1 MKDSKSHMEEVSHC
15 SKWAPKH
22 RCKKL
27 QMWTWWRRKD
37 TAFWT
42 FLRSRRSRVAR
53 RRLKL
58 TAESRGNGHDV
69 DNSSPLLEK
78 TSLKRQAERT
88 GDTTRPDSGP
98 SAAAPESP
106 DGKKTAVPS
115 EALANSRTETRING
129 FPHGAR
135 SDKISGKN
143 TGTFDVSLTKVAE
156 HIHEFLDKF
165 LAKYGSFIPL
175 RRQDVLEH
183 LKKHFNTHFNGSR
196 KCFIRDVTERQ
207 MALSQKDRLS
217 FRVVFEKHTLTLD
230 DFSTLD
236 QQNWLNDQVIN
247 TYGELIMDAAQHKV
261 HFLNTFFHRK
271 LVAKGFDGVKRWT
284 KQVPPNPASGPWV
297 TRAIVLKPNVLR
309 VLLLQCIPR
318 RSLARRWI
326 CSPRIWCWCPS
337 IWSFTGV
344 WWRWICAARKSPC
357 WIPTNWLRNKSRRSI
372 PNRGL
377 GRRSSAEG
385 GHAFFCPS
393 QNILQY
399 LTEEAMEKRRPSF
412 VDGWKL
418 SLDENV
424 PQQSTENDCGVF
436 VLEYSRCL
444 ALAHPLRFSQRDIPE
459 IRRRIYKELCER
471 KLHR

>member
-284 KQVPPNPASGPWV
+284 KQVDLFSKNLVLVPVHLEFHWCLVAVDMCRKKISLLDSNELASQQVP
-297 TRAIVLKPNVLR
+297 
-309 VLLLQCIPR
+309 
-318 RSLARRWI
+318 
-326 CSPRIWCWCPS
+326 
-337 IWSFTGV
+337 
-344 WWRWICAARKSPC
+344 
-357 WIPTNWLRNKSRRSI
+357 
-372 PNRGL
+372 
-377 GRRSSAEG
+377 
-385 GHAFFCPS
+385 

-436 VLEYSRCL
+436 VLEVSFCLCPRRGGPGLPVIPPVAFLSQYSRCL

>member
-284 KQVPPNPASGPWV
+284 KQVDLFSKNLVLVPVHLEFHWCLVAVDMCRKKISLLDSNELASQQVPQVNSKPWPRPSLLRGGRSRFFLSIAEHPPIPDGGSHGEATPVFRRRLEAVVGRERPAAKYRERLRGF
-297 TRAIVLKPNVLR
+297 RA
-309 VLLLQCIPR
+309 
-318 RSLARRWI
+318 
-326 CSPRIWCWCPS
+326 
-337 IWSFTGV
+337 GV
-344 WWRWICAARKSPC
+344 FQMP
-357 WIPTNWLRNKSRRSI
+357 
-372 PNRGL
+372 GL
-377 GRRSSAEG
+377 GPPAAFLPERHPGDTPAHLQGALRAE
-385 GHAFFCPS
+385 AP
-393 QNILQY
+393 
-399 LTEEAMEKRRPSF
+399 
-412 VDGWKL
+412 
-418 SLDENV
+418 
-424 PQQSTENDCGVF
+424 
-436 VLEYSRCL
+436 
-444 ALAHPLRFSQRDIPE
+444 
-459 IRRRIYKELCER
+459 
-471 KLHR
+471 